1 MVIDR
6 PLVVALGK
14 GRLFP
19 ETTRAFDRMGYE
31 MQPVRTA
38 LDERKMLAEDGTGRL
53 QFLFAKDADVPVFVE
68 HGAADIGIAG
78 RDVLWEKDVDV
89 FVPLLLGDLVP
100 TSRCRLVLAGPR
112 SWQDRKLR
120 LAHDLR
126 IATKYPSIT
135 RQYLWQRGLSAEV
148 MGLSGNIE
156 LAPAA
161 GLSDLIV
168 DITQTGTTLREN
180 DLVILDTILRVEAC
194 LIVNRASQK
203 LRPDDVREI
212 VDALE
217 ELANHVVVAEDGIL
231 DT

>member
-19 ETTRAFDRMGYE
+19 EATALFERIGYKME
-31 MQPVRTA
+31 SVRTA
-38 LDERKMLAEDGTGRL
+38 LEERKMMAADGTGRL
-53 QFLFAKDADVPVFVE
+53 RFLLAKDADVPVFVE
-68 HGAADIGIAG
+68 HGAADLGIAG
-78 RDVLWEKDVDV
+78 RDVLWESDVDV
-89 FVPLLLGDLVP
+89 FVPLLLGDLMP
-100 TSRCRLVLAGPR
+100 SSRCRLVLAGPR

-120 LAHDLR
+120 LAHDLH
-126 IATKYPSIT
+126 IATKYPTIT
-135 RQYLWQRGLSAEV
+135 REYLWQRGLSAEV
-148 MGLSGNIE
+148 TGLSGNVE

-203 LRPDDVREI
+203 LRPAEVQEI

-217 ELANHVVVAEDGIL
+217 TLEG
-231 DT
+231 

>member
-14 GRLFP
+14 GRLFA
-19 ETTRAFDRMGYE
+19 ETTRAFDSIGYDME
-31 MQPVRTA
+31 PVRAA
-38 LDERKMLAEDGTGRL
+38 LDERKMMADDGTGRL
-53 QFLFAKDADVPVFVE
+53 QVLFAKDADVPVFVE

-78 RDVLWEKDVDV
+78 RDVLWESDVDV
-89 FVPLLLGDLVP
+89 FVPLLLGELIP

-112 SWQDRKLR
+112 AWQDRKLQ

-126 IATKYPSIT
+126 IATKYPHIT
-135 RQYLWQRGLSAEV
+135 REYLWQRGLSAEV
-148 MGLSGNIE
+148 TGLRGNIE

-203 LRPDDVREI
+203 LRPDDVGE
-212 VDALE
+212 VVEALE
-217 ELANHVVVAEDGIL
+217 DLTPEE
-231 DT
+231 TPS

>member
-6 PLVVALGK
+6 QLVIALGK

-19 ETTRAFDRMGYE
+19 ETTRAFDRIGYDME
-31 MQPVRTA
+31 PVRTA
-38 LDERKMLAEDGTGRL
+38 LDERKMMAEDGTGRL
-53 QFLFAKDADVPVFVE
+53 RFLFAKDADVPVFVE

-78 RDVLWEKDVDV
+78 RDVLWENDVDV
-89 FVPLLLGDLVP
+89 FVPLLLGDLIP

-112 SWQDRKLR
+112 AWQDRKLQ

-126 IATKYPSIT
+126 IATKYPAIT
-135 RQYLWQRGLSAEV
+135 REYLWQRGLSAEV
-148 MGLSGNIE
+148 TGLRGNIE

-212 VDALE
+212 VELLETLTPETVDTAIDA
-217 ELANHVVVAEDGIL
+217 
-231 DT
+231 